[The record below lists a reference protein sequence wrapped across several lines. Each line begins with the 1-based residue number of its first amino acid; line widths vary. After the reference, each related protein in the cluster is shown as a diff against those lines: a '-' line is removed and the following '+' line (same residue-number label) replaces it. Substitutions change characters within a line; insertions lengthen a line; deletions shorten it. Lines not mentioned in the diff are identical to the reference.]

1 MHWYSILY
9 QEGDKRKEE
18 YGLLTLLL
26 NGSGIFDS
34 EYGVSGINTP
44 DSGSKKSN
52 KRGGETKFKLIL
64 FFNRLRKK
72 FEPIH

>member
-1 MHWYSILY
+1 MVPVYLI
-9 QEGDKRKEE
+9 QNTVDPG
-18 YGLLTLLL
+18 
-26 NGSGIFDS
+26 
-34 EYGVSGINTP
+34 SGINTP